1 MNLPF
6 NTILQKLLPYI
17 FVILGAYIIT
27 TILFLFLPKSGVDFT
42 EESTSTLKYK
52 KYSGFYSRVK
62 VSTPKI
68 DKKIKKKNIQTL
80 SKYQLK
86 AVYSTTS
93 NGGWASV
100 EEKSSSKS
108 TIIEQYEK
116 FNGYTLTKL
125 YKNYVIFEK
134 NLKEFKLELPLDKE
148 INYEI
153 KRKTVSNVI
162 ENVVVNED
170 NIKVKR
176 DYLNSYVNDIEKVWN
191 NIAISDI
198 RKNGKIDGFKI
209 NSVNKDS
216 VFGKL
221 GLRKNDII
229 KSINNQVITSYADAF
244 KIYNEINNLDYLN
257 IEVLRNNEIVELNYE
272 ID

>member
-6 NTILQKLLPYI
+6 NTILQKILPYAFI
-17 FVILGAYIIT
+17 ILSAYIIS
-27 TILFLFLPKSGVDFT
+27 TILFLFLPKSGVAFV
-42 EESTSTLKYK
+42 EESTSTLVYK

-62 VSTPKI
+62 INIPKI
-68 DKKIKKKNIQTL
+68 DKKIPKKNIQTL
-80 SKYQLK
+80 LKYRLK
-86 AVYSTTS
+86 AIYSTTS

-100 EEKSSSKS
+100 EDKSSSQS
-108 TIIEQYEK
+108 TIIEQHEK
-116 FNGYTLTKL
+116 LNGYTLTKL

-134 NLKEFKLELPLDKE
+134 NLKEFKLELLLNKE

-153 KRKTVSNVI
+153 QRKTSSNII
-162 ENVVVNED
+162 ENIVVNED
-170 NIKVKR
+170 NIKIKR
-176 DYLNSYVNDIEKVWN
+176 DYLNSYVNNIEKVWN

-198 RKNGKIDGFKI
+198 RKNDKIVGFKI

-216 VFGKL
+216 IFGKL
-221 GLRKNDII
+221 GFKKNDII
-229 KSINNQVITSYADAF
+229 KSINNKVIKSYADAF